1 MRRTAA
7 MLSTLVLMA
16 ATVVLA
22 ASPAAGAVSSATA
35 RFSRGAA
42 TPAERSLLGPEL
54 LGKVTQAG
62 KVGRIDAAVGD
73 LVVREAQV
81 PGGVGARSALG
92 PATVQAATVLHASHT
107 RTIFSSAT
115 RKYRIVV
122 AVEEDQSKKVRA
134 YAKGHLYN
142 TDSGLLIA
150 TSHRLL
156 DLTSRNFD
164 YDSAGD
170 GCGPYPTGNE
180 CKYSKNPANCE
191 GSAGPC
197 ADYYALG
204 QYRHKCGQEGW
215 GCNNSWLTSTVDWDW
230 WDGAAGAWLGVE
242 VTCSHKWNV
251 LRGDEGVYCADI

>member
-1 MRRTAA
+1 MPRAPPRA
-7 MLSTLVLMA
+7 
-16 ATVVLA
+16 
-22 ASPAAGAVSSATA
+22 SSATA

-92 PATVQAATVLHASHT
+92 SATVQAAATVLHGSHT

-122 AVEEDQSKKVRA
+122 AVQEDQSKQVRA

-150 TSHRLL
+150 TSHRLT
-156 DLTSRNFD
+156 DLTARNFD

-170 GCGPYPTGNE
+170 GCGPFPSGPE
-180 CKYSKNPANCE
+180 CKYTKNPANCE

-197 ADYYALG
+197 TDYYALG
-204 QYRHKCGQEGW
+204 QYRHKCGQAGW
-215 GCNNSWLTSTVDWDW
+215 GCNNTWTTSTVIWQW
-230 WDGAAGAWLGVE
+230 WDGANGFWLGVG
-242 VTCSHKWNV
+242 VTCSWEWNV
-251 LRGDEGVYCADI
+251 LYGQGDGYCLD

>member
-7 MLSTLVLMA
+7 SLSALTLVA

-22 ASPAAGAVSSATA
+22 ASPAAAAVSSATA
-35 RFSRGAA
+35 RYSRDAV
-42 TPAERSLLGPEL
+42 TPTERYLLGPEL

-92 PATVQAATVLHASHT
+92 PATVQDATVLHGSHT
-107 RTIFSSAT
+107 RTEFSSST
-115 RKYRIVV
+115 RNYRIVV
-122 AVEEDQSKKVRA
+122 AVQENQSNQVRA
-134 YAKGHLYN
+134 YAKGHLYLTIN
-142 TDSGLLIA
+142 NSVIA
-150 TSHRLL
+150 TFHRLNT
-156 DLTSRNFD
+156 LTSKNFD

-170 GCGPYPTGNE
+170 GCGPYPTGDE
-180 CKYSKNPANCE
+180 CQYTKDPGNCE

-204 QYRHKCGQEGW
+204 QYRHKCGQAGW
-215 GCNNSWLTSTVDWDW
+215 GCNNTWTTSTVIWQW
-230 WDGAAGAWLGVE
+230 WDGANGFWLGVG
-242 VTCSHKWNV
+242 VTCSWEWNV
-251 LRGDEGVYCADI
+251 LYSQGDGYCLD